1 VFIGVKS
8 ASGEVQVA
16 TDRITV
22 RLRVPPV
29 LRHELPAFAAS
40 KEIEVSLP
48 AENAGFSGATV
59 ADLAAAVGLD
69 LAERGLTAALNGRV
83 VDATA
88 ILHEGD
94 EVRLLPRVAGG

>member
-1 VFIGVKS
+1 VKD
-8 ASGEVQVA
+8 E
-16 TDRITV
+16 RITV

-29 LRHELPAFAAS
+29 LRHELPAFAGS

-48 AENAGFSGATV
+48 AGAAV

-69 LAERGLTAALNGRV
+69 LAERGLTCAVNGRMAEP
-83 VDATA
+83 AT
-88 ILHEGD
+88 ILHQGD